1 MRTLSTPLFLV
12 VSAAI
17 LIPLLTLLT
26 YIASVLV
33 SVLVLP

>member
-1 MRTLSTPLFLV
+1 MRILSTPLFLI

-17 LIPLLTLLT
+17 LIPLLTVLT

-33 SVLVLP
+33 SALALP